1 MSISVAGYQA
11 NKTPF
16 LEVLPSIPDP
26 KPGQTGKTGE
36 TRAETEHA
44 NEEDAREPANVS
56 QGFSVGTSS
65 WLFTRMPWFL
75 YPRNP
80 VPAGTSLP
88 MITFSFR
95 PRR

>member
-1 MSISVAGYQA
+1 MAGYQA

-16 LEVLPSIPDP
+16 LQILPPNPDLG
-26 KPGQTGKTGE
+26 PGK
-36 TRAETEHA
+36 RAKQEKLGQIGHA

-65 WLFTRMPWFL
+65 WLFTRMPWVR

>member
-1 MSISVAGYQA
+1 MSISMPGYRA
-11 NKTPF
+11 NKTLF
-16 LEVLPSIPDP
+16 LEVLPPNPDL
-26 KPGQTGKTGE
+26 KPGKRAKQEKTDQK
-36 TRAETEHA
+36 EHSK
-44 NEEDAREPANVS
+44 EEDAREPANVS

-65 WLFTRMPWFL
+65 WLFTRIPWFR